1 MSKRQHK
8 KSTTEEK
15 LDQILTMTEIINQ
28 KVDKQ
33 NEELAKIKNEVQA
46 LERIVQEMARKNRNT
61 ALIAGGIS
69 GGLVAVGI
77 DLIRASL
84 AG

>member
-1 MSKRQHK
+1 MSKRQHR

-61 ALIAGGIS
+61 ALIAGGVS
-69 GGLVAVGI
+69 GGLVAIGI